1 MAKSGISSNALTGI
15 DFSET
20 IIGIVKTEWN
30 THIIDRMYQSC
41 ISTLSENGVSHEN
54 IISIE
59 VPGAFEIPF
68 GIKLL
73 LDNHKIKAAIGLGC
87 VIKGETS
94 HDQHINRAVS
104 SALMQLSIFS
114 NVPVIFGVLTT
125 NDEAQAMA
133 RSGGD
138 NGNKGADAAITALK
152 MVALKSTYNAQ
163 KKKIG
168 Y

>member
-1 MAKSGISSNALTGI
+1 MAKSGLRDDQLTG
-15 DFSET
+15 FEPAET
-20 IIGIVKTEWN
+20 LIGIVRTEWN
-30 THIIDRMYQSC
+30 TAIIDRLYESCVRTLEAQGIQSA
-41 ISTLSENGVSHEN
+41 N
-54 IISIE
+54 IITLE

-68 GIKLL
+68 GVKLL
-73 LDNHKIKAAIGLGC
+73 LDQHKIKAVIGLGC
-87 VIKGETS
+87 VIQGETS

-104 SALMQLSIFS
+104 SAMMQLGVMS

-125 NDEAQAMA
+125 HTQEQALD

-138 NGNKGADAAITALK
+138 KGDKGAEAALTALK
-152 MVALKSTYNAQ
+152 MIALKNAYNLQ